1 MFLTITINTTRK
13 KKPLVKMHQRKLDP
27 KRGWHKLPRIKKR
40 GIIQRLKAWKRSL
53 GSHSYRF
60 GHQQF
65 VR

>member
-1 MFLTITINTTRK
+1 
-13 KKPLVKMHQRKLDP
+13 MHQRKLDP